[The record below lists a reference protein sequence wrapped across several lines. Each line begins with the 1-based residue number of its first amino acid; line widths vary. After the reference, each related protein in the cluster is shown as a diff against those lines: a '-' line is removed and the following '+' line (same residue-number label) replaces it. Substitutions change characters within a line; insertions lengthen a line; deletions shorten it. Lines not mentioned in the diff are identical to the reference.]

1 MNNQSASLYD
11 LVPIK
16 NPTIYWEM
24 TPAGYIRLQVE
35 ERGFVSTCKKLITGA
50 PVTSQIVLDKFGS
63 FIWVKMDGRHTVEE
77 IGTMLYQQFG
87 EETEPLEE
95 RLEDHFSALRRHRLI
110 VF

>member
-1 MNNQSASLYD
+1 MNKQGVSLFD

-35 ERGFVSTCKKLITGA
+35 EKGIISKCKRLITGA
-50 PVTSQIVLDKFGS
+50 PVSNQIVLDKFGS

-95 RLEDHFSALRRHRLI
+95 RLESHFSALKRHHLI

>member
-1 MNNQSASLYD
+1 MNNQDVSFYD

-24 TPAGYIRLQVE
+24 TPAGYIRIQVN
-35 ERGFVSTCKKLITGA
+35 ERGFISACKKLFTGV
-50 PVTSQIVLDKFGS
+50 PVRSHIVLDKFGS
-63 FIWVKMDGRHTVEE
+63 FIWTKMDGRHTVEE

-87 EETEPLEE
+87 DEVEPLEE
-95 RLEDHFSALRRHRLI
+95 RLEEHFQALKRHRFI